1 MMSPS
6 VLYANGRFYSA
17 ADPRAS
23 AMVVRE
29 GRIAWLGATAEAP
42 AADVT
47 VELDGAL
54 VTPAFVDAHLHATDT
69 GLAADG
75 LELTGVRSAGEL
87 LEAVAAF
94 ARTRP
99 VDGVVH
105 GHGWD
110 ESTWQVQ
117 EPPSADELER
127 AGEGRRVY
135 LSQASVHSALASRSL
150 LAACPG
156 IEAVLGY
163 AASGWVREQAHHAVR
178 AVALG
183 SLTAAQRTAAQ
194 TSALRLAASRG
205 VAAVHECGGPGTS
218 SEADFASVLAL
229 SGRGLPQ
236 VFGYWGELGGA
247 VKARE
252 LGAVGAGGDLY
263 ADGALGSRTAS
274 VRSPYLDGDGCGEAF
289 VTAEQAGAHLLE
301 CVEVGVQGGF
311 HAIGDAAIEAV
322 LDGFALAAQQVG
334 VDRLRAG
341 RHRIEH
347 VELADKAMIARMV
360 EFGVVASVQPVFD
373 ALWGGPDRMYAQR
386 LGVERALA
394 TNPIGAMYAVGVP
407 LAFGSDSPVT
417 PLDPWA
423 AVVAAAAPRNPA
435 YRMSVRSAFGA
446 STRGGWR
453 AARIDDVGVLSPGKS
468 ATFAVWETPAG
479 VEGQSSVG
487 SGAAAGWSDGGLPVL
502 LAGVDGELPARPV
515 CRRTVLHGETIFE
528 E

>member
-1 MMSPS
+1 MTS
-6 VLYANGRFYSA
+6 VVLFKGGRFYSA
-17 ADPRAS
+17 ADPRAT
-23 AMVVRE
+23 AMLVRD
-29 GRIAWLGATAEAP
+29 GRIGWLGADGDAP
-42 AADVT
+42 SADRV
-47 VELDGAL
+47 VDLGGGL
-54 VTPAFVDAHLHATDT
+54 VTPAFVDAHIHATDT

-75 LELTGVRSAGEL
+75 LDLSGVRSAGEL
-87 LEAVAAF
+87 LDAVAGF
-94 ARTRP
+94 AAGKAS
-99 VDGVVH
+99 DAVVL

-110 ESTWQVQ
+110 ESTWLVQ
-117 EPPSADELER
+117 SPPSGEELEKA
-127 AGEGRRVY
+127 AGGRRVY
-135 LSQASVHSALASRSL
+135 LSQASVHSALVSSSM
-150 LAACPG
+150 LAACPQ
-156 IEAVLGY
+156 INPT
-163 AASGWVREQAHHAVR
+163 SNWVRENEHHAVR

-183 SLTAAQRTAAQ
+183 SLTPQQRTDAQRT
-194 TSALRLAASRG
+194 ALRLAASRG
-205 VAAVHECGGPGTS
+205 VASVHECGGPGTS
-218 SEADFASVLAL
+218 SEADFQSVLRL
-229 SGRGLPQ
+229 SGDGLPR

-247 VKARE
+247 VRARD

-274 VRSPYLDGDGCGEAF
+274 VRSAYVDGPGCGEAF

-301 CVEVGVQGGF
+301 CVELGVQGGF

-322 LDGFALAAQQVG
+322 LEGFAIAARAVG
-334 VDRLRAG
+334 VDRVREG

-394 TNPIGAMYAVGVP
+394 TNPIGAMYATGVT

-423 AVVAAAAPRNPA
+423 AVVAAAAPRNPV
-435 YRMSVRSAFGA
+435 YRMGVRSAFGA

-453 AARIDDVGVLSPGKS
+453 AVGVDDAGVLAPGAQ
-468 ATFAVWETPAG
+468 ATFAVWETP
-479 VEGQSSVG
+479 
-487 SGAAAGWSDGGLPVL
+487 SGLDGGLPAL
-502 LAGVDGELPARPV
+502 LPDVDDVVPERPV
-515 CRRTVLHGETIFE
+515 CRRTVLSGETIFE

>member
-1 MMSPS
+1 MTLPS
-6 VLYANGRFYSA
+6 VLFSNGRFYSA
-17 ADPRAS
+17 ADPRAT
-23 AMVVRE
+23 AMLVRD
-29 GRIAWLGATAEAP
+29 GRIVWLGAASDAP
-42 AADVT
+42 AADASVD
-47 VELDGAL
+47 LGGAL
-54 VTPAFVDAHLHATDT
+54 VTPAFVDAHVHATDT

-75 LELTGVRSAGEL
+75 LELSGVRSAGEL
-87 LEAVAAF
+87 LEAVSAF
-94 ARTRP
+94 AATRP
-99 VDGVVH
+99 ADAVVH

-110 ESTWQVQ
+110 ESTWVVQ
-117 EPPSADELER
+117 EPPGSDELER
-127 AGEGRRVY
+127 AAAGRRVY

-156 IEAVLGY
+156 VEGVPGY
-163 AASGWVREQAHHAVR
+163 AASGWVREHAHHAVR

-194 TSALRLAASRG
+194 RAALRLAASRG

-218 SEADFASVLAL
+218 SEADFTSVLAL
-229 SGRGLPQ
+229 SGAGLPR
-236 VFGYWGELGGA
+236 VYGYWGELGGA

-274 VRSPYLDGDGCGEAF
+274 VRSAYLDGGGGCGESF
-289 VTAEQAGAHLLE
+289 VSAEQAGAHLLE

-322 LDGFALAAQQVG
+322 LDGFAIAAKQVG
-334 VDRLRAG
+334 VDRLREG

-347 VELADKAMIARMV
+347 VELADKPMIARLV

-386 LGVERALA
+386 LGVARAMA
-394 TNPIGAMYAVGVP
+394 SNPIGAMYATGVS

-423 AVVAAAAPRNPA
+423 AVVAAAAPRNPV
-435 YRMSVRSAFGA
+435 YRMSVRAAFGA

-453 AARIDDVGVLSPGKS
+453 AVGVDDAGVLSPGAA
-468 ATFAVWETPAG
+468 ATFAVWDTPAG
-479 VEGQSSVG
+479 VEG
-487 SGAAAGWSDGGLPVL
+487 GLPVL
-502 LAGVDGELPARPV
+502 LPGPDGEVPARPV

>member
-1 MMSPS
+1 MISPS
-6 VLYANGRFYSA
+6 VVYANGRFYSA

-23 AMVVRE
+23 AMLVRD
-29 GRIAWLGATAEAP
+29 GRIAWLGAVADAP
-42 AADVT
+42 AADET
-47 VELDGAL
+47 VDLGGAL

-75 LELTGVRSAGEL
+75 LDLSGVRSAPQL
-87 LEAVAAF
+87 LAAVAAF

-99 VDGVVH
+99 GDAVVH

-110 ESTWQVQ
+110 ESTWAQQV
-117 EPPSADELER
+117 PPSADELER
-127 AGEGRRVY
+127 AADGRRVY
-135 LSQASVHSALASRSL
+135 VSQASVHSALASRSL

-156 IEAVLGY
+156 IEGVPGY

-205 VAAVHECGGPGTS
+205 IAAVHECAGPGTS

-229 SGRGLPQ
+229 SGAGLPQ

-247 VKARE
+247 ARAKE
-252 LGAVGAGGDLY
+252 LGAVGAAGDLY

-274 VRSPYLDGDGCGEAF
+274 LRSAYADGDGCGEAF
-289 VTAEQAGAHLLE
+289 VSAEQAGAHLVD
-301 CVEVGVQGGF
+301 CVAHGVQGGF

-322 LDGFALAAQQVG
+322 LDGFALAAKQVG
-334 VDRLRAG
+334 VDRLRQG

-347 VELADKAMIARMV
+347 VELVDKAMIARMV

-386 LGVERALA
+386 LGVQRAMA

-417 PLDPWA
+417 ALDPWA
-423 AVVAAAAPRNPA
+423 AVVAAAAPCNPV
-435 YRMSVRSAFGA
+435 YRMSVRAAFGA

-453 AARIDDVGVLSPGKS
+453 AAGVDDAGVLSPGKS

-479 VEGQSSVG
+479 VQEQSS
-487 SGAAAGWSDGGLPVL
+487 GASATASGWSDGGLPVL
-502 LAGVDGELPARPV
+502 LAGADGEVPARPV